1 MRPHLLQ
8 QPGAISS
15 LDSLVSFDIAEY
27 FVLVD
32 GAIELAKDF
41 KALVIPVGF
50 EIVVIAVVCLRGW
63 D

>member
-15 LDSLVSFDIAEY
+15 LDSLLPFNIAEY

-32 GAIELAKDF
+32 GAVELAKDLE
-41 KALVIPVGF
+41 ALIIPVWF
-50 EIVVIAVVCLRGW
+50 EIVVIVVVCLRVW